1 MVWGGLVWFGPVF
14 VWFGAV
20 WAALDVLGW
29 LELAWA
35 GLDWL
40 ELAWLLPFCL
50 GAGFALAW
58 VGFG

>member
-1 MVWGGLVWFGPVF
+1 MWFGPVF

-40 ELAWLLPFCL
+40 KLTWLLPFCL